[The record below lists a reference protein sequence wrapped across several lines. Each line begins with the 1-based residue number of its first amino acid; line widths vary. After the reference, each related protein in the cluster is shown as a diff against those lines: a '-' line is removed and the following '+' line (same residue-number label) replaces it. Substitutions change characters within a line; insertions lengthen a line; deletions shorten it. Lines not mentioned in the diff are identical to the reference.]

1 MFIAEREVLQPL
13 ITKTYLLVQ
22 AVEHL
27 NYILQK
33 IYINFFC

>member
-1 MFIAEREVLQPL
+1 MMTKKVLQL
-13 ITKTYLLVQ
+13 LMTKTYLLVQ

-27 NYILQK
+27 NYIPQK

>member
-1 MFIAEREVLQPL
+1 MMIKKVLQPL
-13 ITKTYLLVQ
+13 MTKTYLLVR